1 MNYKR
6 FGKKIK
12 AIRTLNGITQTQL
25 AEKSQISTNFLGQ
38 VERGDR
44 IPSLKTAVNI
54 AKSLNTS
61 VDGLVHE
68 EELSDNVIIS
78 ELSMA
83 LSQISDKDKRLL
95 TDIVRC
101 FLNQNLNENS

>member
-6 FGKKIK
+6 YGEKIK
-12 AIRTLNGITQTQL
+12 SIRTLNGITQAQL

-38 VERGDR
+38 IERGER

-54 AKSLNTS
+54 AKSLNAS
-61 VDGLVHE
+61 IDGLVYE
-68 EELSDNVIIS
+68 DELSDNVIIS